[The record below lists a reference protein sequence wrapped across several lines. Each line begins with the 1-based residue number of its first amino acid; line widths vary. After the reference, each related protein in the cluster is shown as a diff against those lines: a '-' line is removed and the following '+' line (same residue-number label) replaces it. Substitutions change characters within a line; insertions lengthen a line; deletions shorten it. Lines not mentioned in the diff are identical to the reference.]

1 MAVSSTQIIGVGLAA
16 AILGPIV
23 LHFLSPPTLCGSRER
38 NRDGC
43 MSQEPSD
50 SVLPGI
56 FIATSRPLLAALKG
70 AVGGDR

>member
-1 MAVSSTQIIGVGLAA
+1 MAISSTQIIGVGLAV

-23 LHFLSPPTLCGSRER
+23 LHFLSPSTLCGPGER

-43 MSQEPSD
+43 MFQEPSD

-56 FIATSRPLLAALKG
+56 FIATRSPLLAALKG